1 MTTANPPASAPAQAL
16 FFSGLQQLHA
26 RSRTGRLSTWPFK
39 VAREKGP
46 ADPHETTDVR
56 IQAARVIRTTAESWW
71 PSGF

>member
-1 MTTANPPASAPAQAL
+1 
-16 FFSGLQQLHA
+16 
-26 RSRTGRLSTWPFK
+26 

-71 PSGF
+71 PSGS